1 MKNRTKNRTK
11 NQKAIIVVFSAL
23 LIFSCSKAIS
33 PVPKHAPFTPSAPRT
48 PEPPQAPENSHSE
61 PTTTPQETEGDTP
74 STVPSHEAP
83 GEPTPEFPY
92 PNFEGIEFRG
102 EKNFASLINH
112 YAQGQ
117 SVPTPW
123 AGYWWPYTS
132 NGIATST
139 YSSGGSPAGKY
150 DAARG
155 GSTHAQAWEVTNHGS
170 GLKGLQG
177 WVGHCNGWTA
187 AAALFPE
194 PRTSAKVN
202 GIVFGSGDIKA
213 LLTEAAMESSIDFF
227 GTRVEYGNEY
237 GGPKYNDVAPGQY
250 FMILTN
256 FMGRL
261 KQAVLVDRYTGEQVW
276 NQPLAGYRFEYPKP
290 SDYIGAAP
298 NAPGVYRILL
308 TSSIW
313 WMRDDVLADIL
324 TPPFIFEDNEAVQSR
339 TLKMELWLDGPVV
352 FGADGKITSSGDVIV
367 TREGDYLVG
376 GAWKMGESY
385 YADAWP
391 DYMWVAYSV
400 QKPTDYANPYVEID
414 WIKKHLLVP
423 GGADDPTA
431 SPRPVE
437 PPPTPSPRPTTSPST
452 RPTPWPTTTSTPTP
466 QPSST
471 PNPVPTPTVTP
482 TPTPTATP
490 TPTTPPLPRPTAP
503 PNPRPLTSSVQ

>member
-1 MKNRTKNRTK
+1 MKTSIEKK
-11 NQKAIIVVFSAL
+11 FQKTYALIFSAL
-23 LIFSCSKAIS
+23 FIFSCSKAIS
-33 PVPKHAPFTPSAPRT
+33 PTPLKNTGNTPAAPQRPGTPDLT
-48 PEPPQAPENSHSE
+48 HSE
-61 PTTTPQETEGDTP
+61 PTAPPEENETP
-74 STVPSHEAP
+74 SPETPTEQPTEA
-83 GEPTPEFPY
+83 TPEYPY

-102 EKNFASLINH
+102 EKNFASLINRF
-112 YAQGQ
+112 AQGQ
-117 SVPTPW
+117 AIPTPW

-132 NGIATST
+132 NGIATAT

-155 GSTHAQAWEVTNHGS
+155 GTTRAQAWEVTNHGS
-170 GLKGLQG
+170 GLKDLQG

-202 GIVFGSGDIKA
+202 GITFGSGDIKA
-213 LLTEAAMESSIDFF
+213 LLTEAAMEASIDFF
-227 GTRVEYGNEY
+227 GTRVEYGNDY

-290 SDYIGAAP
+290 ADYLGAAP
-298 NAPGVYRILL
+298 NAPGVYRILM
-308 TSSIW
+308 TSTIW
-313 WMRDDVLADIL
+313 WMRDDVLADVL

-339 TLKMELWLDGPVV
+339 TLKMELWLDGPVE
-352 FGADGKITSSGDVIV
+352 FGSDGKVKSSGDVIV
-367 TREGDYLVG
+367 TRQGDYLVG
-376 GAWKMGESY
+376 GAWKMGDSY

-400 QKPTDYANPYVEID
+400 QKPTDYANPYVDIE

-423 GGADDPTA
+423 GGADDPSVRPA
-431 SPRPVE
+431 PVE
-437 PPPTPSPRPTTSPST
+437 PAPRPSPHPTTSPST
-452 RPTPWPTTTSTPTP
+452 RPTTTPRP
-466 QPSST
+466 NPSSI
-471 PNPVPTPTVTP
+471 PVPTPTVTP
-482 TPTPTATP
+482 TVTPTATP
-490 TPTTPPLPRPTAP
+490 TATPTVVPIPTPIPTPTSTTPPRPRPTA
-503 PNPRPLTSSVQ
+503 RPGD